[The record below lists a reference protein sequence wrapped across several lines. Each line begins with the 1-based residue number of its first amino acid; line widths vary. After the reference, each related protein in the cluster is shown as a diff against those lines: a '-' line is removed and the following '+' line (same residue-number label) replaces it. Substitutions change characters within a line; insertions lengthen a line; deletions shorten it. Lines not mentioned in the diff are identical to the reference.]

1 MAGATEP
8 VAEKNYQASA
18 WHFAALL
25 GGNAVLALGPWFVR
39 LADTGPVAA
48 GFWRMV
54 IALPVIGL
62 LAWRARTPGPLDRRL
77 ALLVAAAGLFFAFDL
92 ASWHIGIERTRL
104 GNATLFG
111 NAGSVILMIW
121 GLLALRRMPG
131 GREWMA
137 LAAALGGAAILMGR
151 SMEISTATLVG
162 DLLCLLAGVFYAF
175 YLIPAQRA
183 RASLGQWTVLL
194 LVGLAAAPMLLGMA
208 LLLGEPVWPGA
219 AGWWPVVTLAITSQV
234 IGQGLLVFS
243 LKHFP
248 PLVIG
253 VALLTQPAI
262 AAAVGWLA
270 FDEVLGLPDM
280 AGMALVACALLLA
293 KIAEP
298 RATRAVLNED
308 QLSKASR
315 NEA

>member
-1 MAGATEP
+1 MSITTEP

-18 WHFAALL
+18 WHFAALI
-25 GGNAVLALGPWFVR
+25 GGNVALAFGPWFVR
-39 LADTGPVAA
+39 MADTGPVAA

-54 IALPVIGL
+54 LALPIIAL
-62 LAWRARTPGPLDRRL
+62 LAWRARSPGPIDRRL

-92 ASWHIGIERTRL
+92 ASWHVGIERTRL

-121 GLLALRRMPG
+121 GLFALRRLPG
-131 GREWMA
+131 RREWLA

-151 SMEISTATLVG
+151 SLEISPVTLVG
-162 DLLCLLAGVFYAF
+162 DLFCLLAGIFYAF

-183 RASLGQWTVLL
+183 RSSLGQWTVLL
-194 LVGLAAAPMLLGMA
+194 LIGLAAAPVLLAIA
-208 LLLGEPVWPGA
+208 LAIGEPVWPGA
-219 AGWWPVVTLAITSQV
+219 AGWAPIVGLAISSQV
-234 IGQGLLVFS
+234 VGQGLLVFS

-270 FDEVLGLPDM
+270 FGEVLGLLDM

-293 KIAEP
+293 KLAEP
-298 RATRAVLNED
+298 RAVRAVAPPN
-308 QLSKASR
+308 
-315 NEA
+315 